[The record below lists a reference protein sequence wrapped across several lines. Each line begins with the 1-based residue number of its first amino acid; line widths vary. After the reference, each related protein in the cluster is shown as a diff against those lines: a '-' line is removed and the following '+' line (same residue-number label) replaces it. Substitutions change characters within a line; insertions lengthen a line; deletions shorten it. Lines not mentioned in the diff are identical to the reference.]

1 MDWWY
6 FFLSVY
12 FVTATA
18 DIARVH
24 TFNIQQDE
32 RVRFECVVTSKQDA
46 EEVKASLLFHGH
58 RYLLRFLGYVD
69 AHSTS
74 A

>member
-1 MDWWY
+1 MDCWY

-18 DIARVH
+18 DIGRVH

-32 RVRFECVVTSKQDA
+32 RVRLECVVTSKQDA
-46 EEVKASLLFHGH
+46 EEVKANLVFKVIVI
-58 RYLLRFLGYVD
+58 FFVF
-69 AHSTS
+69 
-74 A
+74 